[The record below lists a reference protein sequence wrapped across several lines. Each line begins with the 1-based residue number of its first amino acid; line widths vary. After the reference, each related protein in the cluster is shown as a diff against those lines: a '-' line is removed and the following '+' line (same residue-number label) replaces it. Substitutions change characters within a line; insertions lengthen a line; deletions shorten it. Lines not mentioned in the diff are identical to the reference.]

1 MGKHLDTACAGC
13 ICSRSVL
20 KENAWIAFHQLR
32 IDELTHKWS
41 QFTPQLSPIICQ
53 HVNYELYAE
62 LIKSK
67 LCGTFGDV
75 ACNTN
80 VKVPKLNEDEEN
92 IIRYAAGYIPFKL
105 LKKDEKNVH
114 DRVLV

>member
-1 MGKHLDTACAGC
+1 M
-13 ICSRSVL
+13 
-20 KENAWIAFHQLR
+20 
-32 IDELTHKWS
+32 
-41 QFTPQLSPIICQ
+41 
-53 HVNYELYAE
+53 NYELYAE

-75 ACNTN
+75 ACNTD
-80 VKVPKLNEDEEN
+80 VEVPELNKDED

-105 LKKDEKNVH
+105 LKKDEKNDY